1 MKAFF
6 EINGM
11 THHSPATGFQKND
24 GFKTL
29 MRLKARFAGIP
40 VDDVPSDNRIRRWM
54 EVFRTVLPPEAVFP
68 QRTEQEEQG
77 FWI

>member
-6 EINGM
+6 ETIGVVPP
-11 THHSPATGFQKND
+11 SPQGGFKKND

-29 MRLKARFAGIP
+29 VRLKAQFAGLP
-40 VDDVPSDNRIRRWM
+40 VDDVPPNDRIRRWM
-54 EVFRTVLPPEAVFP
+54 EMFRTVLPPESFLPRRAD
-68 QRTEQEEQG
+68 QEERG

>member
-6 EINGM
+6 ETIGVV
-11 THHSPATGFQKND
+11 HPSPQSGFKKND

-29 MRLKARFAGIP
+29 VRLKAQLAGMP
-40 VDDVPSDNRIRRWM
+40 VDDVPPNDRIRRWM
-54 EVFRTVLPPEAVFP
+54 EMFRTVLPPESFLP
-68 QRTEQEEQG
+68 RRTDQEERG